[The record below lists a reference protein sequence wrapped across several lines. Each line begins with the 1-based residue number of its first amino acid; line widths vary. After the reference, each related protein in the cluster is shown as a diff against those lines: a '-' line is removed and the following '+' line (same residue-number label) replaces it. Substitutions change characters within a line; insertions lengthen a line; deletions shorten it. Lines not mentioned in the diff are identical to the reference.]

1 MVDVLATFI
10 IWVWVKFKP
19 WNQWNPRPKNIPTW
33 LDAISKSLAQCM
45 FSNGDLGWMLTLK
58 NLANLWENV
67 VRYEKNMG
75 NGGKIHYKWRCRAA
89 KSIELSGGF
98 GKSKPCLITG

>member
-1 MVDVLATFI
+1 
-10 IWVWVKFKP
+10 
-19 WNQWNPRPKNIPTW
+19 
-33 LDAISKSLAQCM
+33 M

-75 NGGKIHYKWRCRAA
+75 NGGKIHYKFYKWRCIAA
-89 KSIELSGGF
+89 KSIELMWWVWKQQVMLEYRVTRNLPRVAGISLETVPIHSTSDTF
-98 GKSKPCLITG
+98 